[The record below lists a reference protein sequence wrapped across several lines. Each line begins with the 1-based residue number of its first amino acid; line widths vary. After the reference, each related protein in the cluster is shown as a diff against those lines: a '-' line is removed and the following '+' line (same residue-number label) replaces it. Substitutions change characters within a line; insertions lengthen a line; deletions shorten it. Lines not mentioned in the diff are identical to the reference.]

1 MAWECSKNLLLS
13 FFYSGSNIRAEEE
26 ISMTAIDRLIGLA
39 SRPVPMRTLILRRL
53 LKSWRIGSFEAR
65 LRAEGVVRPHYA
77 WPVYFAACEAKALGH
92 KAITVAE
99 FGVAGGNGLACLC
112 ELKKEIEKAV
122 GIEILV
128 VGFDSGSGLP
138 VSSDPRDILY
148 SWPPGS
154 FVMNRPALEA
164 RIGGRAQLVI
174 GNVSETVSG
183 WQPNPKAPLGAVMFD
198 LDYYT
203 STMSALPV
211 LTKENVLPRVWCYL
225 DDICGGHEE
234 AMTDFVG
241 ERAAISEFNL
251 SPDRK
256 KLNDNISLTYPF
268 KWFQPQAW
276 HQHIYAYHRINHPR
290 YNTCITR
297 DRDQL
302 QLASG

>member
-1 MAWECSKNLLLS
+1 
-13 FFYSGSNIRAEEE
+13 
-26 ISMTAIDRLIGLA
+26 MTAIDRLIGLA

-251 SPDRK
+251 SPQRK
-256 KLNDNISLTYPF
+256 ELNDNIALAYPF
-268 KWFQPQAW
+268 KWLQPQPW
-276 HQHIYAYHRINHPR
+276 HQHIYIYHRINHPQ
-290 YNTCITR
+290 YNACITK
-297 DRDQL
+297 DRAQL
-302 QLASG
+302 QLESG

>member
-1 MAWECSKNLLLS
+1 
-13 FFYSGSNIRAEEE
+13 
-26 ISMTAIDRLIGLA
+26 MTAIDRLIGLA

-251 SPDRK
+251 SPQRK
-256 KLNDNISLTYPF
+256 ELNDNIALAYPF
-268 KWFQPQAW
+268 KWLQSQPW
-276 HQHIYAYHRINHPR
+276 HQHIYIYHRINHPQ
-290 YNTCITR
+290 YNACITK
-297 DRDQL
+297 DRAQL
-302 QLASG
+302 QLESG